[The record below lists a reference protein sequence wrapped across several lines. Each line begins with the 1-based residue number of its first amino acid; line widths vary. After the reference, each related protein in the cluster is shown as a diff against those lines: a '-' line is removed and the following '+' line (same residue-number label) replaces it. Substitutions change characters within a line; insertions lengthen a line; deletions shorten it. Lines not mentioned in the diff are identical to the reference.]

1 MNDSFDAIPTE
12 PQNCEPVVLFM
23 ATKFKRLPSFTL
35 VAPIDFDGLIADF
48 RAVDLNDQRFAGWL
62 LDV

>member
-1 MNDSFDAIPTE
+1 MNGSFDAIPTE
-12 PQNCEPVVLFM
+12 PQDCEPVVLLM

-35 VAPIDFDGLIADF
+35 VAPIDFDWLIPDLC
-48 RAVDLNDQRFAGWL
+48 AVDLNDKRFARWL

>member
-1 MNDSFDAIPTE
+1 MCGSFAAIPTE
-12 PQNCEPVVLFM
+12 PQDCEPVVLFM

-35 VAPIDFDGLIADF
+35 VAPIDFNGLIPDLC
-48 RAVDLNDQRFAGWL
+48 AVDLNDERFARWL